1 MINFPKK
8 QVEALKDNKK
18 LNFEFYLG
26 TPYYL
31 MILILVLIPIGLML
45 LYAFTTDANNL
56 VSIRFTIDNFKEFFI
71 QPTFVSSMLESVYLS
86 LFSAVICLIIC
97 YPLAFILS
105 RRKLVTQKILV
116 AVITSNM
123 FINSLL
129 LAYAVRS
136 IFEMI
141 GTTFFGEAR
150 YLLGTDLAIISGMVY
165 LYLPFM
171 LLPIYTHMAKLDKNL
186 FESAED
192 LGANKLQTIVRV
204 VIPMSLSSVLTGFMM
219 VFLPASTTLVITRY
233 LGDGQRKMIGDLIDL
248 AFKSGKFGYGAAI
261 ALVLAVILLIF
272 VFLIKKVDKYEG
284 VLANEE

>member
-1 MINFPKK
+1 MISFPKK
-8 QVEALKDNKK
+8 QQPIKDTKK

-26 TPYYL
+26 SPYYV
-31 MILILVLIPIGLML
+31 MITTLVIIPIVLML
-45 LYAFTTDANNL
+45 LYAFTTDASSL
-56 VSIRFTIDNFKEFFI
+56 VSIRFTIDNFIEFFV
-71 QPTFVSSMLESVYLS
+71 QPTFISSMLESVYLS
-86 LFSAVICLIIC
+86 FVSAVICLLIC
-97 YPLAFILS
+97 YPTAFILS
-105 RRKLVTQKILV
+105 RRKLVTQKIMV
-116 AVITSNM
+116 ALITSNM

-141 GTTFFGEAR
+141 GSAFFDQPR

>member
-8 QVEALKDNKK
+8 QQRHLHKTQK

-26 TPYYL
+26 APYYL
-31 MILILVLIPIGLML
+31 MMILLVIIPIGLML
-45 LYAFTTDANNL
+45 LYAFTTDSNSL
-56 VSIRFTIDNFKEFFI
+56 ISIKFTIDNFIQFFKE
-71 QPTFVSSMLESVYLS
+71 PTFISSMLESVYLS
-86 LFSAVICLIIC
+86 FFSAVICLVIC

-105 RRKLVTQKILV
+105 RRKLMTQKILV
-116 AVITSNM
+116 SLITSNM

-150 YLLGTDLAIISGMVY
+150 YLLGTDLAIITGMVY

-171 LLPIYTHMAKLDKNL
+171 LLPIYTHMSKMDKNL

-192 LGANKLQTIVRV
+192 LGANKLQTILRV

-233 LGDGQRKMIGDLIDL
+233 LGNGQRKMIGDLIDL
-248 AFKSGKFGYGAAI
+248 AFKNGKFGYGAAI
-261 ALVLAVILLIF
+261 ALVLALILLIF
-272 VFLIKKVDKYEG
+272 IFLIKRVDKYEE
-284 VLANEE
+284 VLANED

>member
-1 MINFPKK
+1 MISFPKK
-8 QVEALKDNKK
+8 QQKPKDRKK

-26 TPYYL
+26 TPYFL
-31 MILILVLIPIGLML
+31 MIIALVLIPIALMV
-45 LYAFTTDANNL
+45 LYAFTTESNNL
-56 VSIRFTIDNFKEFFI
+56 ISIRFTFDHFKEFFR
-71 QPTFVSSMLESVYLS
+71 QPTFISSMAESIYLS
-86 LFSAVICLIIC
+86 LISATICLIIC

-116 AVITSNM
+116 SLITSNM

-136 IFEMI
+136 IFEII
-141 GTTFFGEAR
+141 GNYFYGDAR
-150 YLLGTDLAIISGMVY
+150 HFLGTDLAIITGMVY

-192 LGANKLQTIVRV
+192 LGANKFQTIVRV
-204 VIPMSLSSVLTGFMM
+204 VIPMSISSVLTGFMM

-233 LGDGQRKMIGDLIDL
+233 LGGGQRKMIGDLIDL
-248 AFKSGKFGYGAAI
+248 AFKNSKFGYGAAI

-272 VFLIKKVDKYEG
+272 VGLIKKFDKYEG

>member
-8 QVEALKDNKK
+8 QLPTKSNKK
-18 LNFEFYLG
+18 LNYEFYLG
-26 TPYYL
+26 IPFYL
-31 MILILVLIPIGLML
+31 MIVILVLIPIGLML

-56 VSIRFTIDNFKEFFI
+56 VSIRFTFDNFIEFFV
-71 QPTFVSSMLESVYLS
+71 QPTFLSSMLESVYLS
-86 LFSAVICLIIC
+86 LISALICLLIA

-116 AVITSNM
+116 SLITSNM

-141 GTTFFGEAR
+141 GNTFFNDSR
-150 YLLGTDLAIISGMVY
+150 YLLGTDLAIITGMVY

-192 LGANKLQTIVRV
+192 LGANKYQTITRV

-233 LGDGQRKMIGDLIDL
+233 LGDGKRKMIGDLIDL

-272 VFLIKKVDKYEG
+272 VYLIKKLDKYEG
-284 VLANEE
+284 VLANED

>member
-1 MINFPKK
+1 MISFPKK
-8 QVEALKDNKK
+8 QVKPKNNKR
-18 LNFEFYLG
+18 LNYEFYLG
-26 TPYYL
+26 MPYYA
-31 MILILVLIPIGLML
+31 MIIVLVLIPIGLML
-45 LYAFTTDANNL
+45 LYAFTTDTNSL
-56 VSIRFTIDNFKEFFI
+56 VSIRFTVDNFIQFFKE
-71 QPTFVSSMLESVYLS
+71 PTFIKSMLESVYLS
-86 LFSAVICLIIC
+86 LISSVICLLIC

-105 RRKLVTQKILV
+105 RRKIMTQKILV
-116 AVITSNM
+116 SLITSNM

-136 IFEMI
+136 IFEMM
-141 GTTFFGEAR
+141 GNAFFGEAR

-192 LGANKLQTIVRV
+192 LGANKFQTITRV

-261 ALVLAVILLIF
+261 ALVLAAILLIF
-272 VFLIKKVDKYEG
+272 VFFIKKVDKYEG

>member
-8 QVEALKDNKK
+8 QFKPSSGKK
-18 LNFEFYLG
+18 LNFEFHLG
-26 TPYYL
+26 MPYYL

-45 LYAFTTDANNL
+45 LYAFTTDANSL
-56 VSIRFTIDNFKEFFI
+56 VSISFTVDNFIEFFR
-71 QPTFVSSMLESVYLS
+71 QPTFISSMLESVYLS
-86 LFSAVICLIIC
+86 FISAFICLIIC

-105 RRKLVTQKILV
+105 RRKLITQKILV

-141 GTTFFGEAR
+141 GSAFFDDAR
-150 YLLGTDLAIISGMVY
+150 HLLGTDLAIITGMVY

-171 LLPIYTHMAKLDKNL
+171 LLPIYTHMSKLDKNL

-192 LGANKLQTIVRV
+192 LGANKFQTIVRV
-204 VIPMSLSSVLTGFMM
+204 VVPMSLSSVLTGFMM

-233 LGDGQRKMIGDLIDL
+233 LGNGQRKMIGDLIDL
-248 AFKSGKFGYGAAI
+248 AFKNGKFGYGAAI
-261 ALVLAVILLIF
+261 ALVLTVILLFF

-284 VLANEE
+284 VLANED

>member
-1 MINFPKK
+1 
-8 QVEALKDNKK
+8 
-18 LNFEFYLG
+18 
-26 TPYYL
+26 
-31 MILILVLIPIGLML
+31 
-45 LYAFTTDANNL
+45 
-56 VSIRFTIDNFKEFFI
+56 
-71 QPTFVSSMLESVYLS
+71 
-86 LFSAVICLIIC
+86 
-97 YPLAFILS
+97 
-105 RRKLVTQKILV
+105 
-116 AVITSNM
+116 
-123 FINSLL
+123 
-129 LAYAVRS
+129 
-136 IFEMI
+136 
-141 GTTFFGEAR
+141 
-150 YLLGTDLAIISGMVY
+150 
-165 LYLPFM
+165 

-261 ALVLAVILLIF
+261 ALVLAVILLFF

>member
-1 MINFPKK
+1 MISFPKK
-8 QVEALKDNKK
+8 QQPVKNTKK
-18 LNFEFYLG
+18 LNYEFYLG
-26 TPYYL
+26 APYYL
-31 MILILVLIPIGLML
+31 MIFVLVIIPILLML
-45 LYAFTTDANNL
+45 LYAFTTDASSL
-56 VSIRFTIDNFKEFFI
+56 VSIRFTIDNFIEFFV
-71 QPTFVSSMLESVYLS
+71 QPTFISSMLESVYLS
-86 LFSAVICLIIC
+86 LVSAVICLLIC
-97 YPLAFILS
+97 YPVAFILS
-105 RRKLVTQKILV
+105 RRKLITQKILV
-116 AVITSNM
+116 ALITSNM

-141 GTTFFGEAR
+141 GSAFFDQSR
-150 YLLGTDLAIISGMVY
+150 YLLGTDLAIITGMVY

-261 ALVLAVILLIF
+261 ALVLAVILLFF